1 MPLGARAALALPDG
15 GKEEDAQQQ
24 IALRALKFW
33 GRPPE
38 HALIRALETRKG
50 PSPAPA
56 ATMHAAVKLLR
67 FIGAAALLLAQL
79 GALGWICWAAVD
91 IRMHAVNRMSL
102 ILQAVDTWVL
112 VKGYQSHPTRVARPH
127 LVALLK
133 QHNQVPSL
141 LQQLRGRV
149 VEMLC
154 W

>member
-1 MPLGARAALALPDG
+1 
-15 GKEEDAQQQ
+15 
-24 IALRALKFW
+24 
-33 GRPPE
+33 
-38 HALIRALETRKG
+38 
-50 PSPAPA
+50 
-56 ATMHAAVKLLR
+56 MHAAVKLLR

-112 VKGYQSHPTRVARPH
+112 VKGHQSHPTRVARPQ

-141 LQQLRGRV
+141 LQQLRGHV